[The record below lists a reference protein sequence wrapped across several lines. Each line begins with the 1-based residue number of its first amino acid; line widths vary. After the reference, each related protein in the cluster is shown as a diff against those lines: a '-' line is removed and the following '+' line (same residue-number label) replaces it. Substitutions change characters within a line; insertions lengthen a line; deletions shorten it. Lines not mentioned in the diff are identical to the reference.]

1 MGYCSGSPGTID
13 KMGYCTDTRLW
24 VTVTVSQADLDREL
38 EDYMTK
44 YGNGNTT
51 SSKHPKIAF

>member
-1 MGYCSGSPGTID
+1 
-13 KMGYCTDTRLW
+13 MGYCTDTRLW